1 MYEVYQRLLDEK
13 GLKNADVAR
22 ATGISNMTL
31 SDWKRG
37 KTVPKTDK
45 MRKIAEYLNVS
56 VDYLM
61 TGNEVQFIVE
71 TAKKDVLLTTMP
83 SKIKEYTLKLSEMP
97 KEKQEQIMS
106 LIDMLSDR
114 KDEK

>member
-1 MYEVYQRLLDEK
+1 MYEIYQILLDEK
-13 GLKNADVAR
+13 GLKNADVSR

-37 KTVPKTDK
+37 KSVPKSDK

-61 TGNEVQFIVE
+61 TGQDMEFTPEMAEIDITLSNMSER
-71 TAKKDVLLTTMP
+71 M
-83 SKIKEYTLKLSEMP
+83 KEYALRLNNLPSD
-97 KEKQEQIMS
+97 KQELVMN
-106 LIDMLSDR
+106 LIDTLM
-114 KDEK
+114 KNE